1 MSQSNVLVLSILTR
15 PFFVLLLT
23 GILGT
28 LAVAVHRENG
38 AAMVNGLVVV
48 FVVLLPVAVNTVIGV
63 RTGTALSFW
72 LGLAGLLHM
81 IGMLGVYET
90 VWWWDHV
97 THTVSA
103 GLVAALYY
111 STFLATTAQ
120 PRIVVATLTVGLT
133 FVAGVFWELI
143 ELIARAVGK
152 RFEID
157 PVLIYYGWKDTSL
170 DLAFDL
176 FAAVGIVMLDLGLF
190 VPLAAQSPEI
200 ANQLLV
206 ACTILFV
213 FGSVAMAG
221 ALTVFDAWPWSQ
233 SE

>member
-1 MSQSNVLVLSILTR
+1 MLSILTR
-15 PFFVLLLT
+15 SVFGLLLI
-23 GILGT
+23 GILGS
-28 LAVAVHRENG
+28 LAIAFHRENG
-38 AAMVNGLVVV
+38 AAIVNGFVVV

-103 GLVAALYY
+103 GLVAALFYG
-111 STFLATTAQ
+111 TFLATTSQ
-120 PRIVVATLTVGLT
+120 SRPVVATLTVALT
-133 FVAGVFWELI
+133 FVGGIFWELV
-143 ELIARAVGK
+143 ELIARAVGN
-152 RFEID
+152 RYEID
-157 PVLIYYGWKDTSL
+157 PVLVYYGWKDTSL

-176 FAAVGIVMLDLGLF
+176 LAAVGIVMLDLGLF
-190 VPLAAQSPEI
+190 VPLAAKSPEI
-200 ANQLLV
+200 AGQLLV
-206 ACTILFV
+206 AATILLV

-221 ALTVFDAWPWSQ
+221 ALTLFDAWPWPR